1 MNKTKRVA
9 WRKHRIAAKKA
20 ELKRK
25 AQKASGAAGTSA
37 TTARR

>member
-9 WRKHRIAAKKA
+9 WRKHRASEKKA

-25 AQKASGAAGTSA
+25 AQKSSTPAS
-37 TTARR
+37 TARR

>member
-9 WRKHRIAAKKA
+9 LHKHRASAKKA

-25 AQKASGAAGTSA
+25 AEKSSGTPA

>member
-9 WRKHRIAAKKA
+9 WRKHRISAKKA

-25 AQKASGAAGTSA
+25 AQKSGGSSA
-37 TTARR
+37 TAARR

>member
-9 WRKHRIAAKKA
+9 WRKHRISAKKA
-20 ELKRK
+20 EMKRK
-25 AQKASGAAGTSA
+25 TQKSSGSSA

>member
-9 WRKHRIAAKKA
+9 WRKHRISAKKA

-25 AQKASGAAGTSA
+25 AQKSGGPSA

>member
-9 WRKHRIAAKKA
+9 WRKHRISAKKA

-25 AQKASGAAGTSA
+25 AMKSSGTSA

>member
-9 WRKHRIAAKKA
+9 WRKHRVSAKKA

-25 AQKASGAAGTSA
+25 AQKSSGTPA

>member
-9 WRKHRIAAKKA
+9 WRKHRISAKKA

-25 AQKASGAAGTSA
+25 AQKTGGASTS
-37 TTARR
+37 TARR

>member
-9 WRKHRIAAKKA
+9 WRKHRISAKKA
-20 ELKRK
+20 KLKLK
-25 AQKASGAAGTSA
+25 AQKSSGTTA

>member
-9 WRKHRIAAKKA
+9 WRKHRIKAKKY

-25 AQKASGAAGTSA
+25 ANQKASGAPATS
-37 TTARR
+37 TARR